1 MFSLW
6 LRRRAAIPTL
16 LHFTHAKAGSTW
28 IDGILRHLF
37 SVKVMPRFGAELFP
51 GKSEDASVSAPATR
65 VSYEELFRGQPFCPG
80 HVYPGLFLTRQEF
93 ELRPEF
99 ADARR
104 FVVIRDLRDTIT
116 SHYFSLKKTHVL
128 DVQGRVKSARDFLQ
142 ASTKEEGFV
151 FLFDRDLARF
161 VDIQRSWLE
170 SNEIVVKYEDLI
182 LDDVAQFDALFRD
195 RLGLKIPAR
204 HIRSAVA
211 ACRFENV
218 FGRKLGQLDEKAH
231 GRQGL
236 PGDWKNHFTP
246 ELRRI
251 FHERT
256 GDLLIAA
263 GYEKDNAWVGD
274 R

>member
-1 MFSLW
+1 MFPSW
-6 LRRRAAIPTL
+6 LRRRPEIPTL

-37 SVKVMPRFGAELFP
+37 GAKVMPRFGAELFP
-51 GKSEDASVSAPATR
+51 EKSEGSASAPAPR
-65 VSYEELFRGQPFCPG
+65 LSYEELFRRQPFCPG
-80 HVYPGLFLTRQEF
+80 RVYPGLFLTRDEF
-93 ELRPEF
+93 VLRPEF
-99 ADARR
+99 ADSRR

-116 SHYFSLKKTHVL
+116 SHYFSLKQTHAL
-128 DVQGRVKSARDFLQ
+128 DVHGRVKSARDFLQ
-142 ASTKEEGFV
+142 ASTKEEGFIY
-151 FLFDRDLARF
+151 LFDRDLARL
-161 VDIQRSWLE
+161 VDIQRSWLG
-170 SNEIVVKYEDLI
+170 SNEIVLKYEDLI
-182 LDDVAQFDALFRD
+182 LNDVAQFDRLFRD

-204 HIRSAVA
+204 HVRSAVA

-246 ELRRI
+246 EVRRI
-251 FHERT
+251 FAERT

-263 GYEKDNAWVGD
+263 GYESDDAWVA
-274 R
+274 

>member
-1 MFSLW
+1 MFSRW
-6 LRRRAAIPTL
+6 LRRHREIPTL

-37 SVKVMPRFGAELFP
+37 GAKVVPRFGAELFP
-51 GKSEDASVSAPATR
+51 EKPGGTIASPPAAR
-65 VSYEELFRGQPFCPG
+65 ISYAEMFRQQPFRPG

-116 SHYFSLKKTHVL
+116 SHYFSLKQTHAL
-128 DVQGRVKSARDFLQ
+128 DVHGRVKTARDFLQ
-142 ASTKEEGFV
+142 AATKEEGFIY
-151 FLFDRDLARF
+151 LFDRDLARL
-161 VDIQRSWLE
+161 VDIQRSWLD
-170 SNEIVVKYEDLI
+170 SNEIVLKYEDLI
-182 LDDVAQFDALFRD
+182 LNDAAEFDALFRQK
-195 RLGLKIPAR
+195 LALPVPAR
-204 HIRSAVA
+204 HVRSAVA

-246 ELRRI
+246 QVRRI
-251 FHERT
+251 FRERT

-263 GYEKDNAWVGD
+263 GYEKDDAWVE
-274 R
+274 